1 MKRKKFLK
9 SGILGL
15 GVLTTGSTLITACS
29 KDADLPEDSVIPID
43 SNDTGGSNSTDST
56 DDTSNTDGTNDSSG
70 SGGSDNTTDS
80 CELSPNETAGPFKI
94 KSPADLVR
102 ENIIGD
108 RKGVALLINLIVQKA
123 GNNCKPL
130 GNVFVDLWHCDSK
143 GYYSQYGGV
152 SLQPEDF
159 TQENFLR
166 GRQTTNSNGEVSF
179 LSIFPGWYPGRS
191 PHIHL
196 EILDTNE
203 ESILVTQIAF
213 PKDICDS
220 VYISDDYEGEADT
233 LNSRDGV
240 FKDGISG
247 NLPDSLTGNNTDGYT
262 LTKVI
267 VV

>member
-1 MKRKKFLK
+1 MQRKKFLK

-15 GVLTTGSTLITACS
+15 GVLTAGSSLITACS
-29 KDADLPEDSVIPID
+29 KAAEINQDSGDSDDL
-43 SNDTGGSNSTDST
+43 TDS
-56 DDTSNTDGTNDSSG
+56 SS
-70 SGGSDNTTDS
+70 ST
-80 CELSPNETAGPFKI
+80 CELSPKETAGPFII

-123 GNNCKPL
+123 GNNCQPL
-130 GNVFVDLWHCDSK
+130 DNVYVDLWQCDAK

-166 GRQTTNSNGEVSF
+166 GRQATNANGEVSF

-196 EILDTNE
+196 EILDASENPL
-203 ESILVTQIAF
+203 LVTQIAF
-213 PKDICDS
+213 PKTICDT
-220 VYISDDYEGEADT
+220 VYASTEYKGVADT
-233 LNSRDGV
+233 LNARDGV
-240 FKDGISG
+240 FRDGLSG
-247 NLPDSLTGNNTDGYT
+247 NLPDTLTGNNTDGYT
-262 LTKVI
+262 LTKIIVI
-267 VV
+267 